1 MIISTKQMTC
11 RILMSGGLVGLQ
23 LHRAKLSART
33 SRRSCHLW
41 RPSLVRIG
49 LMNWPNLR
57 RTWKMPAKLT
67 ERVWNALIPYTILG
81 STINTAGDPYQRN
94 KDRGFYQQ
102 LTNYS
107 PAESLQ
113 IQFTTQIKGALFACK
128 MENRFS
134 SISPGRT
141 INHEIFV
148 TIDYDKTVPTHLAVS
163 ICLNTSI
170 GGFSTER
177 VWRKK
182 RR

>member
-1 MIISTKQMTC
+1 
-11 RILMSGGLVGLQ
+11 
-23 LHRAKLSART
+23 
-33 SRRSCHLW
+33 
-41 RPSLVRIG
+41 
-49 LMNWPNLR
+49 
-57 RTWKMPAKLT
+57 MPAKLN

-81 STINTAGDPYQRN
+81 STYQRN

-141 INHEIFV
+141 IDQEILV

-163 ICLNTSI
+163 NCLRGIFNRKGVKEKAKI
-170 GGFSTER
+170 GEGCMYAALYLAMLVFVPRNSFGR
-177 VWRKK
+177 SSKKK
-182 RR
+182 RISAECWFTSLVGVDKSTMIAGQSSAIPT